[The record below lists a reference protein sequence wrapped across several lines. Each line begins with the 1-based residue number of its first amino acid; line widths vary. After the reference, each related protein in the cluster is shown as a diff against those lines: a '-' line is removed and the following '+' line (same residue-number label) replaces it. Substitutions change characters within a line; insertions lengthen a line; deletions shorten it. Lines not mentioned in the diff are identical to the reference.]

1 MNTRGGPGI
10 VLASV
15 ALAFNII
22 SEPFFVALVL
32 ASIVTSLFSGIW
44 LRLMV
49 RRGYAFDA

>member
-15 ALAFNII
+15 AFAFNII
-22 SEPFFVALVL
+22 TESFFVALVL
-32 ASIVTSLFSGIW
+32 ASIVTSLFSGVW